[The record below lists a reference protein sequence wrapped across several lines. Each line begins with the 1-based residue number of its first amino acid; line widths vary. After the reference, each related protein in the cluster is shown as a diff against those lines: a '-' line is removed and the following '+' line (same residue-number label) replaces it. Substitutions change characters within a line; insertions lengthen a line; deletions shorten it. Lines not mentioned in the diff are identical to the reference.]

1 MRTPT
6 GPGQR
11 TGEELFRTAVRAV
24 RTTLDP
30 RRSIER
36 FPYSAPREGVLGPE
50 VVRSGCN
57 ICFNSCTTR
66 VYRRAGR
73 AVTITPNPNDPVTG
87 GHLCPKSQFLMQMYY
102 SEHRL
107 LHAQRRVGRRG
118 EGKFERVSWEE
129 ALDGVAEGLVR
140 AREKYGSESLAVFTG
155 SRSGLL
161 GLDGTAMLFCQV
173 WGTAN
178 HSGTNPFCGTAP
190 DLAFTLTQG
199 VEAGGS
205 GNVFAEDDIWAAD
218 FYLFIGDNMAETRPV
233 HFGQLNERRIRRGA
247 RMVVIDPRCTATAQ
261 KADEW
266 IVIRPGTDF
275 AFALACLHHIFTND
289 LVDRDFVAQWVE
301 GAPQI
306 RDFVLARGY
315 TPEWAAPITD
325 IPAATIRRLADEYAR
340 TRDAFIFANRGLAQQ
355 TNATQTFRAMLM
367 MAAVTNHLGRKASGV
382 SAITSAVPIQ
392 AQAPAERRAPRRP
405 AVRRSPAGW
414 IEAMV
419 SGKPYPIRALL
430 TTGNPL
436 SLWPDQAALRE
447 GLQKQEVIA
456 HLELFPSETSAWSD
470 YLLPAATGIE
480 VGEINR
486 YAEDR
491 RIVWVE
497 KVIDPPGECRPDIWI
512 WVELGKRLGM
522 KDVLKEE
529 YKDPVRLWDEA
540 MRIDPRFRGL
550 SYARLKAAPTGWLRW
565 PIVQE
570 DGPSAGTLF
579 LEGTSYP
586 GDPEGRRFPTPSG
599 KLELWTPQ
607 LEETFRT
614 YGLSALPEFYT
625 APDQLVPL
633 PRLEYVK
640 PDSEEGVLSPV
651 WQNKCYASVVRIVD
665 SPSPIDRSRYDMELI
680 TGRAGAMHF
689 HSWTH
694 WLWQAQEQCAD
705 LYAHLHPKRAAA
717 LGIKSG
723 DLVSVETPRDTI
735 RAVAWVAPGIRESSV
750 FVPLGWDERQPYHP
764 WRTVNFLMP
773 REQRD
778 PVSDQTNLKV
788 NLCRVTRVDR

>member
-1 MRTPT
+1 MKHAT
-6 GPGQR
+6 GPGRR
-11 TGEELFRTAVRAV
+11 TSEHFLKTAWRAV
-24 RTTLDP
+24 AEGLGGGRAVE
-30 RRSIER
+30 S

-66 VYRRAGR
+66 VYRRDDH
-73 AVTITPNPNDPVTG
+73 VVSITGNPDDPVTS

-107 LHAQRRVGRRG
+107 LYPQRRVGERG
-118 EGKFERVSWEE
+118 EGKFERVSWDE
-129 ALDGVAEGLVR
+129 ALDGIAEKLLRVKER
-140 AREKYGSESLAVFTG
+140 YGSEALAVFTG

-161 GLDGTAMLFCQV
+161 GLDGTAALFCQL

-190 DLAFTLTQG
+190 DLAFGMTQG
-199 VEAGGS
+199 VEGGGS
-205 GNVFAEDDIWAAD
+205 GNIFAEDDIWAGD
-218 FYLFIGDNMAETRPV
+218 FYMFLGDNMAETRPV
-233 HFGQLNERRIRRGA
+233 NFGQLNERRLRRGA
-247 RMVVIDPRCTATAQ
+247 RMVVLDPRRTVTAQ

-266 IVIRPGTDF
+266 LPIRPGTDL
-275 AFALACLHHIFTND
+275 AFALACLHHIISRD
-289 LVDRDFVAQWVE
+289 LIDRPFVADWVE
-301 GAPQI
+301 GYPAI

-315 TPEWAAPITD
+315 TPEWAEPITD
-325 IPAATIRRLADEYAR
+325 IPASTIRRIAEEYATTPR
-340 TRDAFIFANRGLAQQ
+340 AFILGNRGLSQHM
-355 TNATQTFRAMLM
+355 NATQTFRALLM
-367 MAAVTNHLGRKASGV
+367 MAAVTGHLGRKGAGV
-382 SAITSAVPIQ
+382 LSITSAVPIQ
-392 AQAPAERRAPRRP
+392 AQAPADRVAPRRP

-436 SLWPDQAALRE
+436 SLWPEQAALRE
-447 GLQKQEVIA
+447 GLRNQDVIA
-456 HLELFPSETSAWSD
+456 HIELFPSETAAWSD

-512 WVELGKRLGM
+512 WIELGKRLGM

-529 YKDPVRLWDEA
+529 YKDPARLWDEA
-540 MRIDPRFRGL
+540 MRHDPRFRGL
-550 SYARLKAAPTGWLRW
+550 SYARLKSSPTGWLRW
-565 PIVQE
+565 PILAE
-570 DGPSAGTLF
+570 DGPSAETLF
-579 LEGTSYP
+579 LEGSAYP
-586 GDPEGRRFPTPSG
+586 GDPEERRFPTPSG
-599 KLELWTPQ
+599 KIELWTEE
-607 LEETFRT
+607 LEKQFAV
-614 YGLSALPEFYT
+614 YGLSALPEFYSE
-625 APDQLVPL
+625 PEQLVPMAT
-633 PRLEYVK
+633 LEFVK
-640 PDSEEGVLSPV
+640 QDADDGPPSPF
-651 WQNKCYASVVRIVD
+651 WNGRCYANVVKIV
-665 SPSPIDRSRYDMELI
+665 PEPPPFDRARYDMELI

-705 LYAHLHPKRAAA
+705 LYAHLHPERAAA
-717 LGIKSG
+717 LGIETG
-723 DLVSVETPRDTI
+723 DRVRVESPRGAI
-735 RAVAWVAPGIRESSV
+735 EAVAWVAPGIRPNAV

-764 WRTVNFLMP
+764 WRTVNWLMP
-773 REQRD
+773 RAQRD
-778 PVSDQTNLKV
+778 PISDQTNLKV
-788 NLCRVTRVDR
+788 NLCRVSKV